1 MRRSLSQG
9 PARRTL
15 LAGLATFAIARP
27 LLAYAQSQSGH
38 VHGSAA
44 PSTDPLA
51 GRFGG
56 PFALVDHSGK
66 AVSDDAFRG
75 RFMLVYFGFTRCTD
89 TCPIDLPTLAQALDA
104 LGPLAQR
111 IAPLFVTV
119 DPAHDTPPV
128 LAAYVAA
135 FHPALIGLTGS
146 EAQIAAVAKAY
157 RVHRRKLTQPHHGAG
172 EYAVDHGSLTY
183 LMDRDG
189 RFLTLLPHKTG
200 PERMAAVL
208 RTYLA

>member
-1 MRRSLSQG
+1 MF
-9 PARRTL
+9 
-15 LAGLATFAIARP
+15 LAGFAGLSVAR
-27 LLAYAQSQSGH
+27 AQAQSGAGH
-38 VHGSAA
+38 VHGSAGQAA
-44 PSTDPLA
+44 PDPLA

-56 PFALVDHSGK
+56 RFSLIDHHGQR
-66 AVSDDAFRG
+66 VGDDAYRG

-89 TCPIDLPTLAQALDA
+89 TCPVDLPTLAQALDA

-111 IAPLFVTV
+111 VAPLFITV

-146 EAQIAAVAKAY
+146 EAEIAAVTKAY
-157 RVHRRKLTQPHHGAG
+157 RVHRRKLTLPHHGAG

-183 LMDRDG
+183 LMNRDG
-189 RFLTLLPHKTG
+189 RFLTLLPHNTG
-200 PERMAAVL
+200 AERMTAVL
-208 RTYLA
+208 RRYLA

>member
-1 MRRSLSQG
+1 MPRGL
-9 PARRTL
+9 ARRTL
-15 LAGLATFAIARP
+15 LAGLAGSAIAR
-27 LLAYAQSQSGH
+27 AQAQSKGGH
-38 VHGSAA
+38 IHGSAGQTA
-44 PSTDPLA
+44 PDPLA

-56 PFALVDHSGK
+56 PFSLIDHHGRR
-66 AVSDDAFRG
+66 VGDDAYRG

-89 TCPIDLPTLAQALDA
+89 TCPVDLPTMAQALDV

-111 IAPLFVTV
+111 VAPLFITV

-128 LAAYVAA
+128 LAANVAA

-146 EAQIAAVAKAY
+146 EVEIAAVAKAY
-157 RVHRRKLTQPHHGAG
+157 KVHRRKLTQPHHGAG

-200 PERMAAVL
+200 AERMAAVL
-208 RTYLA
+208 RSYLA

>member
-1 MRRSLSQG
+1 MPRGL
-9 PARRTL
+9 ARRTL
-15 LAGLATFAIARP
+15 LTGLAAFAIDR
-27 LLAYAQSQSGH
+27 AQAQGHGSH
-38 VHGSAA
+38 VHGNAGPSA
-44 PSTDPLA
+44 PDPLA

-56 PFALVDHSGK
+56 PFSLIDHHGQR
-66 AVSDDAFRG
+66 VSDDAYRG

-89 TCPIDLPTLAQALDA
+89 TCPVDLPTMAQALDA

-111 IAPLFVTV
+111 VAPLFITV

-146 EAQIAAVAKAY
+146 EAEIAAVAKAY
-157 RVHRRKLTQPHHGAG
+157 KVHRRKLTQPHHGAG
-172 EYAVDHGSLTY
+172 DYAVDHGSLTY

-189 RFLTLLPHKTG
+189 RFLTLLPHRTG
-200 PERMAAVL
+200 AERMAAVL
-208 RTYLA
+208 RSYLA

>member
-1 MRRSLSQG
+1 MEITRRIC
-9 PARRTL
+9 
-15 LAGLATFAIARP
+15 LAGLATGIAAPAR
-27 LLAYAQSQSGH
+27 AQPSTAHHGPA
-38 VHGSAA
+38 HGSPPPAPAA
-44 PSTDPLA
+44 RDPLA

-56 PFALVDHSGK
+56 PFSLIDHSGRR
-66 AVSDDAFRG
+66 VSDVDFRG

-89 TCPIDLPTLAQALDA
+89 TCPIDLPTMAQALDG
-104 LGPLAQR
+104 LGPLADR

-128 LAAYVAA
+128 LAAYVKA

-157 RVHRRKLTQPHHGAG
+157 KVHRRRLTQPHHGLG

-183 LMDRDG
+183 LMNREG

-200 PERMAAVL
+200 VERMAAVL
-208 RTYLA
+208 KSYLA